1 MAAEKPETI
10 LQFSVLNDPTY
21 LKFYAMRKEIP
32 TATYVFDDGLSDGA
46 KIYVLRCRFK
56 LETEIRR
63 PQKQYGCHKTGS
75 SYISVVR

>member
-32 TATYVFDDGLSDGA
+32 TAIPMFSMTD
-46 KIYVLRCRFK
+46 CRMAPKSTFCDVALNWK
-56 LETEIRR
+56 RKYAGRKNNMAATKPEVV
-63 PQKQYGCHKTGS
+63 
-75 SYISVVR
+75 ISR